1 MRAITPLLAR
11 TQEAVP
17 ASERPAAVSWWG
29 RAAMLTLALG
39 GGLAIFVFGSPWYDV
54 FETNN
59 NPTYSAGLVAVFA
72 VLTIALHL
80 RRSLAPYAPAV
91 YALFVAAAA
100 NLVLVS
106 GPFYGLMDSAD
117 GRVSLAQEKVEQFLA
132 VVPVI
137 LLLTWLGG
145 RGFGWVYLQRGEPR
159 RWLPFGLVSFGLCA
173 LVVALLALRSGNS
186 TSRLFD
192 LAPWLLAFVAA
203 NAAMEELWFR
213 GIFLRP
219 YEAVLGWP
227 ATMIVT
233 ALVFGATHLNA
244 TYLPYMSAAEV
255 AFFAAG
261 LVGLGLGAAWA
272 IRWGRSLWGAVL
284 LHMGLDLFVMIEF
297 FLYV

>member
-1 MRAITPLLAR
+1 MRATTPVSPR
-11 TQEAVP
+11 SHEAAP
-17 ASERPAAVSWWG
+17 TTERQVAVSPWG
-29 RAAMLTLALG
+29 RAAMLILALA

-54 FETNN
+54 FETNS

-72 VLTIALHL
+72 IVAIVLRL
-80 RRSLAPYAPAV
+80 RPSLAVYVPAV
-91 YALFVAAAA
+91 YALFVAAAG
-100 NLVLVS
+100 NLVLVI

-117 GRVSLAQEKVEQFLA
+117 ARVSLAQEKVEQFLS

-173 LVVALLALRSGNS
+173 AVVAFMALRSGNS
-186 TSRLFD
+186 SSRLID
-192 LAPWLLAFVAA
+192 LAPWLLVFVAA

-227 ATMIVT
+227 AAMLVT
-233 ALVFGATHLNA
+233 ALVFGATHVNA
-244 TYLPYMSAAEV
+244 TYLPYMSAAQV
-255 AFFAAG
+255 AFFAGG
-261 LVGLGLGAAWA
+261 LVSLGLGAAWA